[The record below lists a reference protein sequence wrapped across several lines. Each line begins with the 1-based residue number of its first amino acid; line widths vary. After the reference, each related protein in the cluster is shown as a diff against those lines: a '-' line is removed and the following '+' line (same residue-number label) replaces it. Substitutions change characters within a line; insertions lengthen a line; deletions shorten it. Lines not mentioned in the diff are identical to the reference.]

1 MFADIP
7 TKLKPNRMKQ
17 FIVTVPNPYKGEGS
31 RGVASRIAPQGEP
44 SVTTLMAYAESEA
57 SARQLVRVEFAT
69 RYVPDG
75 TEVMYVTDE
84 PRIKREILLNISDT
98 FKDEFSRVIIKQL
111 SNAEK
116 AVELLGSAFAFINDE
131 GNVMS
136 LVRKGV
142 YTMLESNVV
151 DELALQYD
159 TLTCELDEFEKSVD
173 DLDVILGVA

>member
-1 MFADIP
+1 M
-7 TKLKPNRMKQ
+7 
-17 FIVTVPNPYKGEGS
+17 
-31 RGVASRIAPQGEP
+31 
-44 SVTTLMAYAESEA
+44 
-57 SARQLVRVEFAT
+57 RVELAR

-75 TEVMYVTDE
+75 TEVLYVTDE

-173 DLDVILGVA
+173 DLDVILGVV

>member
-31 RGVASRIAPQGEP
+31 RGVSSRIAPQGKP

-75 TEVMYVTDE
+75 TEVLYVTDE

-98 FKDEFSRVIIKQL
+98 FKDEFSKVIIKQL

-173 DLDVILGVA
+173 DLDVILGAV